1 MDGPLAVQ
9 KNPGLSVCGNG
20 LAVQGID
27 FLKNGLK
34 SLFQLLFGPWFSF
47 GSGKLA
53 VISNGAPVKI
63 GRFSQQFSLGIILGG
78 HISILQENVSSA
90 SLNKE
95 GPLPQMRTKALNHV
109 FVGLAAPQFEFS

>member
-1 MDGPLAVQ
+1 MVPSRVETGCSAIKNLFGSILVRARLNAGTPGSMTARLLSK

-34 SLFQLLFGPWFSF
+34 SLFQLLLGPWFSF
-47 GSGKLA
+47 CSGKLP

-78 HISILQENVSSA
+78 HTPIL
-90 SLNKE
+90 
-95 GPLPQMRTKALNHV
+95 
-109 FVGLAAPQFEFS
+109 